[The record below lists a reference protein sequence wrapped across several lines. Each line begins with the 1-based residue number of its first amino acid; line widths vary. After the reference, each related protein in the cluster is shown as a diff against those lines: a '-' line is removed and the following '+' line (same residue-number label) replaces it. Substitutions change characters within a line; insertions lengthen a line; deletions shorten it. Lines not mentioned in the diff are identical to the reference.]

1 MKEGTV
7 VFLRLQETLIVPN
20 IALEVCTCSLVSL
33 FL

>member
-7 VFLRLQETLIVPN
+7 VFLRLQETLMVLN
-20 IALEVCTCSLVSL
+20 IALEVYTCSLVSL